1 MTTKSTVPPVGLAR
15 TTRILTRIPTQA
27 SHGNELQAA
36 IPLDSVLNT
45 KGRHGIV
52 TLEFLTFLY

>member
-1 MTTKSTVPPVGLAR
+1 MMTKSAVPPVGLAW

-27 SHGNELQAA
+27 SHGNKLQAA
-36 IPLDSVLNT
+36 VPFDSVLNT
-45 KGRHGIV
+45 KGRHGIA